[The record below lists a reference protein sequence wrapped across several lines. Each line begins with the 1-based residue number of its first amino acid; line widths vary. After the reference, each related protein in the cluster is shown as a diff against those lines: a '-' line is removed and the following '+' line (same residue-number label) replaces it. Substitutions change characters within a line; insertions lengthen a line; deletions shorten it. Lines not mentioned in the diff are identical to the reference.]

1 MSQVRYEFLCFLLY
15 YRHINFDVPKVMKM
29 SPQVMGQMSPPFLNP
44 RQNTGKLRHQN
55 RYEWGLLTQ

>member
-55 RYEWGLLTQ
+55 RYE